1 MIFIGQY
8 FKTFI
13 TWLVNLASFC
23 WFFFFL
29 HLLSFL
35 LSPKNKTM
43 VTLDTLDEEQKV
55 TLSQYQVSLKACLL
69 NILIFTCNRQLQ
81 KQKI

>member
-1 MIFIGQY
+1 
-8 FKTFI
+8 
-13 TWLVNLASFC
+13 
-23 WFFFFL
+23 
-29 HLLSFL
+29 
-35 LSPKNKTM
+35 M